1 MRLVCTCAVA
11 AALWFAVP
19 AFAAGAT
26 AGGQVTVIGVTQT
39 QYCFSAADRVA
50 RKGNILSEPAYR
62 EALQQCTDALAGKQ
76 VLTDRIATLVNR
88 GTIEAA
94 AGDTEAS
101 LADYGVA
108 LTLAPTRADIYVDRG
123 VALFRGKRSQEA
135 VGEFT
140 HALSLGPQTPE
151 LVYFDRAMAREDSGD
166 LRGAYADYRQA
177 TVLNPAWDAP
187 ARELTRFRAVPARP
201 VS

>member
-1 MRLVCTCAVA
+1 MKLVCACAAA
-11 AALWFAVP
+11 AALSFAIP
-19 AFAAGAT
+19 ALAAGPN

-39 QYCFSAADRVA
+39 QHCYGIAGQVA
-50 RKGNILSEPAYR
+50 RKGNTLSEPAYR
-62 EALQQCTDALAGKQ
+62 EALQQCTEALSGKQ

-108 LTLAPTRADIYVDRG
+108 LTLAPDRADIYVDRG

-135 VGEFT
+135 VAEFT

-166 LRGAYADYRQA
+166 LRGAFADYRQA
-177 TVLNPAWDAP
+177 AVLNPTWDAP